1 MVPVQGRQEQSPAEG
16 QEQLFAKGTNPCPW
30 GKDFTAFEFTKLEP
44 GGAFRSKSPS
54 VEGPEIHGLGLG
66 APGISW
72 RQDVSSKEGQTL
84 PGYSSLV
91 TPEFILQIKSNQIN
105 LISSCWNISAY
116 RDQGTV
122 VTFEDCAHRLAPRG
136 SSECVLAAHVLPSE
150 PGRLLHPVMLS
161 INKQNRQRNC
171 HPVSTF

>member
-1 MVPVQGRQEQSPAEG
+1 MVPVRGQRERSPAEG

-54 VEGPEIHGLGLG
+54 VEGPEVHGLGLG

-91 TPEFILQIKSNQIN
+91 TPELTFQIKSNQIN
-105 LISSCWNISAY
+105 LI
-116 RDQGTV
+116 
-122 VTFEDCAHRLAPRG
+122 E
-136 SSECVLAAHVLPSE
+136 
-150 PGRLLHPVMLS
+150 
-161 INKQNRQRNC
+161 
-171 HPVSTF
+171 